1 MAFTQQQIYDA
12 MVAGNQAG
20 LSNADLMAKLQGYGV
35 SPMQAAEAYGNA
47 RPDLFGSTEQFQSTA
62 ASAPLSEIAALQND
76 PLFQTRTAMQDY
88 ARQFEP
94 APPDAA
100 STYYTAGAG
109 GSISP
114 LSEKQIYDG
123 MVASNQAGFSNQ
135 DIIAGGAKYG
145 LNEGALMNAYQSQRP
160 ELFNGS
166 APPATPPAP
175 ATPVSDGTAQTAP
188 QATPPPFT
196 GFGPAPGPGWILTGE
211 GWQPGDMGGG
221 AGGGGWSGGPGLGA
235 MPQGG
240 YGSPG
245 GQFSSMYGGYQASP
259 WLSATAD
266 EIGRRTQQGLGQAYN
281 QIRSNAVGNGTLGG
295 SRQGVA
301 QGIATRGAM
310 DSLQGNLANLYGQD
324 WTNAQNRGLQQY
336 GIDTNAYLSGR
347 GQDMGFYTAQRGQDL
362 TQLGLGADIYD
373 RGVQGGW
380 LPLNNASNIFN
391 QTAGNNVTS
400 TTGGQQGGGWSGLL
414 GGALAGAT
422 LGKQMNWWG

>member
-94 APPDAA
+94 PPPDAA

-109 GSISP
+109 GAISP

-135 DIIAGGAKYG
+135 DILAGGAKYG

-160 ELFNGS
+160 ELFNGTTPAPITPTATTTPSFVSGPPGSSGGLSSGNTQLGSNAAPWTGVS
-166 APPATPPAP
+166 APTG
-175 ATPVSDGTAQTAP
+175 VG
-188 QATPPPFT
+188 QA
-196 GFGPAPGPGWILTGE
+196 E
-211 GWQPGDMGGG
+211 
-221 AGGGGWSGGPGLGA
+221 SGNPYLS
-235 MPQGG
+235 
-240 YGSPG
+240 GSPG
-245 GQFSSMYGGYQASP
+245 GQFSSQFGGYQANP

-266 EIGRRTQQGLGQAYN
+266 EIGRRTQQGLGQAFN
-281 QIRSNAVGNGTLGG
+281 SIRSNAVGNGTLGG

-301 QGIATRGAM
+301 QGVATRGAM
-310 DSLQGNLANLYGQD
+310 DSLQGNLAGLFGND
-324 WTNAQNRGLQQY
+324 WTQSQNRDLSRYGLDQ
-336 GIDTNAYLSGR
+336 N
-347 GQDMGFYTAQRGQDL
+347 FWTAQRGQDL
-362 TQLGLGADIYD
+362 TQLGLGANIYD
-373 RGVQGGW
+373 MGVRGGW
-380 LPLNNASNIFN
+380 NPLQNASSIFN
-391 QTAGNNVTS
+391 TTAGNNVTS
-400 TTGGQQGGGWSGLL
+400 TSGGTQGGGWQGLL
-414 GGALAGAT
+414 GGALAGGSLASQA
-422 LGKQMNWWG
+422 GWWK